1 MVDLRDSA
9 LIPILSAVSIG
20 RIPHAQM
27 QDVFVDAM
35 ADPDPANLFMRLFYL
50 FQRIGLFELANEMHA
65 KALERRRVF
74 RLEGPADPRLR
85 LLAIMGPDPERDNS
99 PVEYLLEHSDIQ
111 LELYYHDFS
120 QAMPSELPEHD
131 IALVAIGE
139 SDTGNAHLLQL
150 EELIRDWPRP
160 VLNRPGAILHCARD
174 KLALLLADVKGLVVP
189 LNRRMNRHAMED
201 PAFPMVIRPMD
212 AHGGKGFEKIDD
224 DEALRRYLA
233 THEQAEFYGADYIDY
248 RSADGQFRK
257 YRIALINH
265 EPHLCH
271 LAITDHWMVHYIA
284 AGMEVSADKQAEE
297 AQAFLSFHQGFG
309 RRHGEALACIA
320 RLLDLD
326 FVVLDCAELPD
337 GRLLLFEA
345 DNRGWV
351 HAVDP
356 EDIFPYKA
364 PHMASVF
371 RAFQDM
377 LSKHRAAGVAL
388 KID

>member
-9 LIPILSAVSIG
+9 LVPLLSAVSIG
-20 RIPHAQM
+20 RIPHAHM
-27 QDVFVDAM
+27 QEAVVEAM
-35 ADPDPANLFMRLFYL
+35 ADPDPANMFMRLFYL
-50 FQRIGLFELANEMHA
+50 FQRIGLFELANDMHA

-74 RLEGPADPRLR
+74 RLEGPADPRIR

-99 PVEYLLEHSDIQ
+99 PVEYLVENSDIR
-111 LELYYHDFS
+111 LEFYYHDVS
-120 QAMPSELPEHD
+120 RAALSDLPDHD

-139 SDTGNAHLLQL
+139 SDRGNGHLLHL
-150 EELIRDWPRP
+150 EKLIRNWPRP
-160 VLNRPGAILHCARD
+160 VLNRPAAILHCARD
-174 KLALLLADVKGLVVP
+174 KIALLLGDVEGLVVP
-189 LNRRMNRHAMED
+189 LNRRMNRHMMKD
-201 PAFPMVIRPMD
+201 LAFPIVIRPID
-212 AHGGKGFEKIDD
+212 AHGGKGFAKIDH
-224 DEALRRYLA
+224 DEALRHYLA
-233 THEQAEFYGADYIDY
+233 THEQAEFYAADYLDY

-297 AQAFLSFHQGFG
+297 AHAFAEFHKGFG
-309 RRHGEALACIA
+309 HRHRDALANIA

-356 EDIFPYKA
+356 ADIFPYKA
-364 PHMASVF
+364 AHMASVF
-371 RAFQDM
+371 SAFRAM
-377 LSKHRAAGVAL
+377 LLRKMVAGSPT
-388 KID
+388 

>member
-9 LIPILSAVSIG
+9 VVPILSAVSIG
-20 RIPHAQM
+20 RIPHAQL
-27 QDVFVDAM
+27 QDAVAEAM
-35 ADPDPANLFMRLFYL
+35 ADSDPANLFMRLFYL
-50 FQRIGLFELANEMHA
+50 FQRIGLFELANDMHA

-74 RLEGPADPRLR
+74 RLEGPANPRIR

-99 PVEYLLEHSDIQ
+99 PVEYLIENSDIR
-111 LELYYHDFS
+111 LELYYPDFS
-120 QAMPSELPEHD
+120 QAMPDELPDHD

-139 SDTGNAHLLQL
+139 SEAVNGHLRHL
-150 EELIRDWPRP
+150 EMLIGDWPRP
-160 VLNRPGAILHCARD
+160 VLNRPASILHCARD
-174 KLALLLADVKGLVVP
+174 KIALLLADVKGLVVP
-189 LNRRMNRHAMED
+189 LNRRMNRHAMESV
-201 PAFPMVIRPMD
+201 AFPMVIRPMD
-212 AHGGKGFEKIDD
+212 AHAGKGFEKIDD
-224 DEALRRYLA
+224 DEALRHYLA
-233 THEQAEFYGADYIDY
+233 THEQDEFYGADYIDY

-271 LAITDHWMVHYIA
+271 LAITDHWMVHYIT

-297 AQAFLSFHQGFG
+297 AQAFLSFHQGFCH
-309 RRHGEALACIA
+309 RHREALANIA

-326 FVVLDCAELPD
+326 IVVLDCAELPD

-371 RAFQDM
+371 RAFQD
-377 LSKHRAAGVAL
+377 LVSKRSAAGMAHKV
-388 KID
+388 D